1 MNNPQRSASSHASR
15 AVTLF
20 VEDYVTSARIG
31 IYQAER
37 TREQRVRI
45 SISVRVENCAYPY
58 AANNVLDYNLLRD
71 GVRAIIEA
79 GHIEYQETFCED
91 ILSMCL
97 AMPRVSRARVK
108 VAKLDAFPDCTAVG
122 CEIERSKM
130 DMELLGLAPR
140 EMALAAE
147 DFGLP

>member
-1 MNNPQRSASSHASR
+1 MNNPQPKAGSHANR

-20 VEDYVTSARIG
+20 LEDFVTAARIG

-45 SISVRVENCAYPY
+45 SISVRVENCTHPY

-71 GVRAIIEA
+71 GIRAIIEA
-79 GHIEYQETFCED
+79 GHIEYQETLCEN

-97 AMPRVSRARVK
+97 ALPRVSRARVK
-108 VAKLDAFPDCTAVG
+108 VAKLDAFPDCAAVG
-122 CEIERSKM
+122 CEIERSKI

-140 EMALAAE
+140 ETALAAE